1 MDRGKLIHRGELC
14 KFQRIVLDSPAFDG
28 GPSPSLAVGIGDK
41 KRLVEFFA
49 QIGQPSRCGAG
60 FEYDHVRRM
69 LFEELREFLTIR
81 VERSK
86 LGLAFNIN
94 AGDGLEF
101 SKV

>member
-1 MDRGKLIHRGELC
+1 MYAKIGESGPPC
-14 KFQRIVLDSPAFDG
+14 IV
-28 GPSPSLAVGIGDK
+28 PSIEGCSSRSTI
-41 KRLVEFFA
+41 FA

-60 FEYDHVRRM
+60 FEYNQVRRM

-101 SKV
+101 PKV